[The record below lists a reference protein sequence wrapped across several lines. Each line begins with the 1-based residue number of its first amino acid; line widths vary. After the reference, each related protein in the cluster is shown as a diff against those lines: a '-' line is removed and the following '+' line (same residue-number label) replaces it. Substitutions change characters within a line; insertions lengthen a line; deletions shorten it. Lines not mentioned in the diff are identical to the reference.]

1 MIWYSLNCIPLI
13 VVPGSSCCVCAG
25 NSFMTSSVHDL
36 SDNSEADEQQKHSE
50 SQIRSSSPVSGM
62 SHPGITTPVQYTT
75 PQLGAG
81 HAMVL
86 SLESRALLGLVAV
99 MVTDCWRL
107 CLCYYNA
114 RVMVKWRVGDGGGNI
129 GVDGV
134 SIGGSNNGLAWGLGG
149 AILVQLDA
157 CGGTWCLDDNLKYH
171 SQMQFCW

>member
-81 HAMVL
+81 HAMKQ
-86 SLESRALLGLVAV
+86 SLIGVVAV

-114 RVMVKWRVGDGGGNI
+114 RVMFKWR
-129 GVDGV
+129 VDGV
-134 SIGGSNNGLAWGLGG
+134 SIGGSNNGLAWCLGG

-171 SQMQFCW
+171 LQMQFCW